1 MRVAYLNKQKPKS
14 DVQQLA
20 DYLKPKLQRKIWGHA
35 DAESFETVCQ
45 KPGDANV
52 HREAKKKTFKSL

>member
-1 MRVAYLNKQKPKS
+1 VAYLNKQKPKS

-20 DYLKPKLQRKIWGHA
+20 DYLKPKLQRKIFSHA
-35 DAESFETVCQ
+35 DAEDFKELCK

-52 HREAKKKTFKSL
+52 HREAKKKLIKSL